1 MIRGAK
7 EKKERA
13 LGEHLHLKGYRC
25 QTPKC
30 ALVRRPFKP
39 GPHGQKRGRR
49 TISDFGKQ
57 LKEKQKFKLSYG
69 IDESNLRKLLREA
82 ERSQTSTVEKLIE
95 LVERR
100 LDNVIYRLGLAA
112 SRSQGRQLIIHGHVF
127 VNNKRVRSP
136 GFSVKV
142 KDIISVREESR
153 EKAYFKNLKE
163 DLQNY
168 QQPAWLV
175 LDKDKLEGTVL
186 DLPREAELP
195 VEINLLVESFN
206 K

>member
-7 EKKERA
+7 EKKERS

-30 ALVRRPFKP
+30 ALVRRPFGP
-39 GPHGQKRGRR
+39 GQHGQKHKRKAL
-49 TISDFGKQ
+49 SDFGKQ
-57 LKEKQKFKLSYG
+57 IKEKQKFKLSYG
-69 IDESNLRKLLREA
+69 IDESNLRKLLEEA
-82 ERSQTSTVEKLIE
+82 SRSQRSTVEKLIE

-100 LDNVIYRLGLAA
+100 LDNVIFRLGFAA
-112 SRSQGRQLIIHGHVF
+112 SRSQGRQLIIQGHIF
-127 VNNKRVRSP
+127 VNKKRVKSP

-142 KDIISVREESR
+142 NDIISFREES
-153 EKAYFKNLKE
+153 KDTANFKNLKE
-163 DLQNY
+163 SLKNY
-168 QQPAWLV
+168 EQPAWLS
-175 LDKDKLEGTVL
+175 LDKEKLEGRIL

>member
-7 EKKERA
+7 EKKERS
-13 LGEHLHLKGYRC
+13 LGEHLHLKGFRC
-25 QTPKC
+25 QSPKC

-39 GPHGQKRGRR
+39 GPHGQKRGKPL
-49 TISDFGKQ
+49 SDFGKQ

-69 IDESNLRKLLREA
+69 IDDSNLRKLLDEA
-82 ERSQTSTVEKLIE
+82 SRSQASTVKKLIE

-100 LDNVIYRLGLAA
+100 LDNVIFRLGFAA

-127 VNNKRVRSP
+127 VNKRRVRSP

-142 KDIISVREESR
+142 NDVIHVREESK
-153 EKAYFKNLKE
+153 EKATFKNLKE
-163 DLQNY
+163 SLKNFE
-168 QQPAWLV
+168 QPAWLS
-175 LDKDKLEGTVL
+175 LDKEKLEGRIVG
-186 DLPREAELP
+186 LPTEAELP

>member
-25 QTPKC
+25 QGTKC
-30 ALVRRPFKP
+30 ALVRRPFGP
-39 GPHGQKRGRR
+39 GQHGQKHKRKAL
-49 TISDFGKQ
+49 SDFGKQ
-57 LKEKQKFKLSYG
+57 IKEKQKFKLSYG
-69 IDESNLRKLLREA
+69 IDESNLRKILEEA
-82 ERSQTSTVEKLIE
+82 SKSQRSTVEKLIE

-100 LDNVIYRLGLAA
+100 LDNVIFRLGMAA
-112 SRSQGRQLIIHGHVF
+112 SRSQARQLIIHGHVF
-127 VNNKRVRSP
+127 VNKQRVKSP

-142 KDIISVREESR
+142 NDIIRVREESK
-153 EKAYFKNLKE
+153 EKTTFKNLKE
-163 DLQNY
+163 SLKNY
-168 QQPAWLV
+168 EVPAWLF
-175 LDKDKLEGTVL
+175 LDKEKLEGRIL
-186 DLPREAELP
+186 ELPREAELP